1 MSNDIFNNRRKTGS
15 STHIPVWFMR
25 QAGRYHDHY
34 QNLKKSN
41 TFIDLCKT
49 PELALETT
57 MGPMNEFDFDAA
69 ILFSD
74 LLFPLEHLGMGLT
87 YDPGPK
93 LGFCL
98 DDKEDLNKLKNVAP
112 PREFFNF
119 QKEACKLLKKEL
131 NPSKTLL
138 GFVGAPFT
146 LYTYAVEGSHSGAL
160 VKSKKGLYTGLFDGF
175 MEKLLSNVLEE
186 MIIQAEGGADAIC
199 IFDTAAG
206 ELGYYDYQ
214 RFAVPNIKFLTSS
227 FKEKFPDKKII
238 YYSKH
243 TTFSQLKT
251 LEDKNI
257 DVLGIDWRLDI
268 AKALDI
274 FGDDYYIQGNMDPC
288 WLHLEWSQLEGHL
301 LTFIDRLRNKKAPL
315 DKWIFGLGH
324 GVLQHTPQENVQKAV
339 KLVHERFI
347 Y

>member
-1 MSNDIFNNRRKTGS
+1 MTFNIFENRRTSGS
-15 STHIPVWFMR
+15 SHHVPVWFMR

-34 QNLKKSN
+34 QNLKKSHS
-41 TFIDLCKT
+41 FIELCKN

-57 MGPMNEFDFDAA
+57 MGPIREFDFDAA

-74 LLFPLEHLGMGLT
+74 LLFPLEHLGMGLE
-87 YDPGPK
+87 YNPGPK

-98 DDKEDLNKLKNVAP
+98 EKLSDLDKLKEVAP
-112 PREFFNF
+112 AREFFDF
-119 QKEACKLLKKEL
+119 QKQACKLLRSNLDK
-131 NPSKTLL
+131 NKTLL

-146 LYTYAVEGSHSGAL
+146 LYTYAVEGSHAGAL
-160 VKSKKGLYTGLFDGF
+160 VRSKTGLYNGLFEGF

-214 RFAVPNIKFLTSS
+214 RFAVPKIKYLTSS
-227 FKEKFPDKKII
+227 FKEKYPDKKII

-243 TTFSQLKT
+243 TTLSQLKT
-251 LEDKNI
+251 LEDENI

-268 AKALDI
+268 VKALEI

-288 WLHLEWSQLEGHL
+288 WLHLEWTQLEGHL
-301 LTFIDRLRNKKAPL
+301 KTFIDRLSKKKAPL
-315 DKWIFGLGH
+315 NKWIFGLGH
-324 GVLQHTPQENVQKAV
+324 GVLQHTPQENVKKAV
-339 KLVHERFI
+339 ELVHKQFL